1 VAVDSS
7 VDPGGLAEFSV
18 VFTGRA
24 LNHMSRNFQLVMRDI
39 SGLLRSVY
47 RAEAVAVVPGG
58 GSYGMEAIARQFAHG
73 KRVLVIRNGWFSYRW
88 SQIFELGGIPARET
102 VLKARRIADVPLAP
116 FAPPAIED
124 VEAAIARER
133 PDLVFA
139 AHVETASGIL
149 LPDTYLD
156 RIANAVHAHGGLFVL
171 DCIAS
176 GAVWVDMPA
185 RGVDVLLSAPQKA
198 WSAPPSSAL
207 VMLGARAVER
217 LEQTQSSSFAADL
230 RKWRQIMQ
238 AYENGGHAYHAT
250 MPTDALRTFRDAA
263 QETLKLGLDHIR
275 ERQLTLGRRVRA
287 LLAEHG
293 YPSVAA
299 PGFAAPG
306 VVVSYTSDPDIAS
319 AKRFTAAG
327 IQAAAG
333 VPLMC
338 DEPADF
344 RSFRIGLFGLDKFA
358 DVDGTVERLAQGLRR
373 AGISGSPALPKV

>member
-1 VAVDSS
+1 MAVDSP

-24 LNHMSRNFQLVMRDI
+24 LNHMSRNFQQVMRDI

-47 RAEAVAVVPGG
+47 RADAVAVVPGG
-58 GSYGMEAIARQFAHG
+58 GSYGMEAIARQFALDAN
-73 KRVLVIRNGWFSYRW
+73 VLVIRNGWFSYRW
-88 SQIFELGGIPARET
+88 SQIFEMGRIPARET
-102 VLKARRIADVPLAP
+102 VLKACRSGEAPQSP

-124 VEAAIARER
+124 VEAAIAREK

-149 LPDTYLD
+149 LPDDYLD
-156 RIANAVHAHGGLFVL
+156 RVAAAVHAHGGLFVL
-171 DCIAS
+171 DCVAS
-176 GAVWVDMPA
+176 GAVWVDMRA

-250 MPTDALRTFRDAA
+250 MPTDALRRFRDAA
-263 QETLKLGLDHIR
+263 QETVNLGLDHVR
-275 ERQLTLGRRVRA
+275 ERQLTLGVRVRA

-293 YPSVAA
+293 HPSVAA
-299 PGFAAPG
+299 PGFEAPG
-306 VVVSYTSDPDIAS
+306 VVVSYTSDPDLS
-319 AKRFTAAG
+319 CAKRFVDVG

-344 RSFRIGLFGLDKFA
+344 RTFRIGLFGLDKFA
-358 DVDGTVERLAQGLRR
+358 DVDGTVERLAQGLR
-373 AGISGSPALPKV
+373 ALRT

>member
-185 RGVDVLLSAPQKA
+185 RV
-198 WSAPPSSAL
+198 PSSASNRPRAAAL
-207 VMLGARAVER
+207 PPTCANGARSCR
-217 LEQTQSSSFAADL
+217 PTRTAA
-230 RKWRQIMQ
+230 
-238 AYENGGHAYHAT
+238 
-250 MPTDALRTFRDAA
+250 MPTTRPCPPTHCARSATP
-263 QETLKLGLDHIR
+263 
-275 ERQLTLGRRVRA
+275 RRK
-287 LLAEHG
+287 
-293 YPSVAA
+293 P
-299 PGFAAPG
+299 
-306 VVVSYTSDPDIAS
+306 
-319 AKRFTAAG
+319 
-327 IQAAAG
+327 
-333 VPLMC
+333 
-338 DEPADF
+338 
-344 RSFRIGLFGLDKFA
+344 
-358 DVDGTVERLAQGLRR
+358 
-373 AGISGSPALPKV
+373 

>member
-1 VAVDSS
+1 MAVDSP

-24 LNHMSRNFQLVMRDI
+24 LNHMSRNFQQVMRDI

-47 RAEAVAVVPGG
+47 RADAVAVVPGG
-58 GSYGMEAIARQFAHG
+58 GSYGMEAIARQFAQDAN
-73 KRVLVIRNGWFSYRW
+73 VLVIRNGWFSYRW
-88 SQIFELGGIPARET
+88 SQIFEMGRIPARET
-102 VLKARRIADVPLAP
+102 VLKARRNGEAPQSP

-124 VEAAIARER
+124 VEAAIAREK

-149 LPDTYLD
+149 LPDDYLD
-156 RIANAVHAHGGLFVL
+156 RVAVAVHAHGGLFVL
-171 DCIAS
+171 DCVAS
-176 GAVWVDMPA
+176 GAVWVDMRA

-198 WSAPPSSAL
+198 WSASPSGAL

-238 AYENGGHAYHAT
+238 AYETGGHAYHAT
-250 MPTDALRTFRDAA
+250 MPTDALRRFRDAA
-263 QETLKLGLDHIR
+263 QETVNLGLDHVR
-275 ERQLTLGRRVRA
+275 ERQLTLGARVRA

-299 PGFAAPG
+299 PGFEAPG
-306 VVVSYTSDPDIAS
+306 VVVSYTSDPDLSS
-319 AKRFTAAG
+319 AKRFVDVG

-344 RSFRIGLFGLDKFA
+344 RTFRIGLFGLDKFA
-358 DVDGTVERLAQGLRR
+358 DVDGTVERLAQGLRALR
-373 AGISGSPALPKV
+373 A

>member
-1 VAVDSS
+1 MAVDSP

-24 LNHMSRNFQLVMRDI
+24 LNHMSRNFQQVMRDI

-47 RAEAVAVVPGG
+47 QADAVAVVPGG
-58 GSYGMEAIARQFAHG
+58 GSYGMEAIARQFAQDAN
-73 KRVLVIRNGWFSYRW
+73 VLVIRNGWFSYRW
-88 SQIFELGGIPARET
+88 SQIFEMGRIPARET
-102 VLKARRIADVPLAP
+102 VLKARRNGDAPQSP

-124 VEAAIARER
+124 VEAAIAREK

-149 LPDTYLD
+149 LPDDYLD
-156 RIANAVHAHGGLFVL
+156 RVAAAVHAHGGLFVL
-171 DCIAS
+171 DCVAS
-176 GAVWVDMPA
+176 GAVWVDMRA

-198 WSAPPSSAL
+198 WSASPSSAL

-250 MPTDALRTFRDAA
+250 MPTDALRRFRDAA
-263 QETLKLGLDHIR
+263 QETVNLGLEHVR
-275 ERQLTLGRRVRA
+275 ERQLTLGARVRA
-287 LLAEHG
+287 LLADHG

-299 PGFAAPG
+299 PGF
-306 VVVSYTSDPDIAS
+306 
-319 AKRFTAAG
+319 
-327 IQAAAG
+327 
-333 VPLMC
+333 
-338 DEPADF
+338 
-344 RSFRIGLFGLDKFA
+344 
-358 DVDGTVERLAQGLRR
+358 
-373 AGISGSPALPKV
+373 

>member
-1 VAVDSS
+1 MAVDSS
-7 VDPGGLAEFSV
+7 LDPGGLAEFSV

-24 LNHMSRNFQLVMRDI
+24 LNHMSRNFQQVMRDI

-47 RAEAVAVVPGG
+47 QADAVAVVPGG
-58 GSYGMEAIARQFAHG
+58 GSYGMEAIARQFAQDAN
-73 KRVLVIRNGWFSYRW
+73 VLVIRNGWFSYRW
-88 SQIFELGGIPARET
+88 SQIFEMGRIPARET
-102 VLKARRIADVPLAP
+102 VLKARRNGEAPQSP

-124 VEAAIARER
+124 VEAAIAREK

-149 LPDTYLD
+149 LPDDYLD
-156 RIANAVHAHGGLFVL
+156 RVAAAVHAHGGLFVL
-171 DCIAS
+171 DCVAS
-176 GAVWVDMPA
+176 GAVWVDMRA
-185 RGVDVLLSAPQKA
+185 HGVDVLLSAPQKA

-207 VMLGARAVER
+207 VMLGARAVGR

-250 MPTDALRTFRDAA
+250 MPTDALRRFRDAA
-263 QETLKLGLDHIR
+263 QETVNLGLDHVR
-275 ERQLTLGRRVRA
+275 ERQLALGARVRA

-299 PGFAAPG
+299 PGFEAPG
-306 VVVSYTSDPDIAS
+306 VIVSYTGDPDLSS
-319 AKRFTAAG
+319 AKRFVDVG

-344 RSFRIGLFGLDKFA
+344 RTFRIGLFGLDKFA
-358 DVDGTVERLAQGLRR
+358 DVDGTVERLAQGLRALR
-373 AGISGSPALPKV
+373 A

>member
-1 VAVDSS
+1 MAVDSP

-24 LNHMSRNFQLVMRDI
+24 LNHMSRNFQQVMRDI
-39 SGLLRSVY
+39 SGLLKSVY

-73 KRVLVIRNGWFSYRW
+73 RKVLVLRNGWFSYRW
-88 SQIFELGGIPARET
+88 SQIFEIGQIPAQEI
-102 VLKARRIADVPLAP
+102 VLKAQPVSDAAQAP
-116 FAPPAIED
+116 FAPPRIDD
-124 VEAAIARER
+124 VEAAIARDK

-139 AHVETASGIL
+139 AHVETASGIM
-149 LPDTYLD
+149 LPDGYLD
-156 RIANAVHAHGGLFVL
+156 RVARAVRAHGGLFVL
-171 DCIAS
+171 DCVAS
-176 GAVWVDMPA
+176 GAIWVDMQA

-217 LEQTQSSSFAADL
+217 LEHTQSSSFAADL

-250 MPTDALRTFRDAA
+250 MPTDALRSFRDAA
-263 QETLKLGLDHIR
+263 QETVQLGLAHLR
-275 ERQLTLGRRVRA
+275 ERQQTLGQRVRA
-287 LLAEHG
+287 LLAEYG

-299 PGFAAPG
+299 PGFEAPG

-319 AKRFTAAG
+319 AKRFVEIG

-338 DEPADF
+338 DESTGF
-344 RSFRIGLFGLDKFA
+344 RTFRIGLFGLDKFA
-358 DVDGTVERLAQGLRR
+358 DVDATVERLARGLR
-373 AGISGSPALPKV
+373 GLKG

>member
-1 VAVDSS
+1 VAVDSP

-24 LNHMSRNFQLVMRDI
+24 LNHMSRTFQQVMRDI
-39 SGLLRSVY
+39 SGLLKSVY
-47 RAEAVAVVPGG
+47 KAEAVAVVPGG

-73 KRVLVIRNGWFSYRW
+73 RKVLVIRNGWFSYRW
-88 SQIFELGGIPARET
+88 SQIFEIGQIPAQES
-102 VLKARRIADVPLAP
+102 VLKARPVSDAAQAP
-116 FAPPAIED
+116 FAPPCIDD
-124 VEAAIARER
+124 VEAAIAREK

-149 LPDTYLD
+149 LPDDYLD
-156 RIANAVHAHGGLFVL
+156 RIARAVHAYGGLFVL
-171 DCIAS
+171 DCVAS
-176 GAVWVDMPA
+176 GAIWVDMQA

-207 VMLGARAVER
+207 VMFGARAAER

-230 RKWRQIMQ
+230 RRWRQIMQ

-250 MPTDALRTFRDAA
+250 MPTDALRRFRDAA
-263 QETLKLGLDHIR
+263 QETVNLGLDHVR
-275 ERQLTLGRRVRA
+275 ERQQTLGTRVRA

-299 PGFAAPG
+299 SGFEAPG
-306 VVVSYTSDPDIAS
+306 VVVSYTRDPDISS
-319 AKRFTAAG
+319 AKRFVEVG

-344 RSFRIGLFGLDKFA
+344 RTFRIGLFGLDKFA
-358 DVDGTVERLAQGLRR
+358 AVDATVDRLAQGLRNLQR
-373 AGISGSPALPKV
+373 QEPAR

>member
-1 VAVDSS
+1 VAVDSP

-24 LNHMSRNFQLVMRDI
+24 LNHMSRNFQQVMRDI
-39 SGLLRSVY
+39 SGLLKSVY
-47 RAEAVAVVPGG
+47 KAEAVAVVPGG
-58 GSYGMEAIARQFAHG
+58 GSYGMEAIARQFAQDR
-73 KRVLVIRNGWFSYRW
+73 KVLVIRNGWFSYRW
-88 SQIFELGGIPARET
+88 SQIFEMGRIPAHET
-102 VLKARRIADVPLAP
+102 VLKARRSSDASKSP
-116 FAPPAIED
+116 FAPPAIAD
-124 VEAAIARER
+124 VEAAIAREK

-149 LPDTYLD
+149 LPDDYLE
-156 RIANAVHAHGGLFVL
+156 RIATAVHQHGGLFVL
-171 DCIAS
+171 DCVAS

-207 VMLGARAVER
+207 VMFGARAAER

-250 MPTDALRTFRDAA
+250 MPTDALRRFRDAA
-263 QETLKLGLDHIR
+263 QETVSLGLDHVR
-275 ERQLTLGRRVRA
+275 ERQLTLGRRVRS

-299 PGFAAPG
+299 PGFEAPG
-306 VVVSYTSDPDIAS
+306 VVVSYTDDADIAS
-319 AKRFTAAG
+319 AKRFVELG
-327 IQAAAG
+327 VQAAAG

-338 DEPADF
+338 DESSDF
-344 RSFRIGLFGLDKFA
+344 RTFRIGLFGLDKFA
-358 DVDGTVERLAQGLRR
+358 DVDGTVARLQQ
-373 AGISGSPALPKV
+373 ALKAL